1 MLARL
6 QVVMWPTNEPTSARS
21 AQQQRSTPPLPPSVR
36 AAPAPLDY
44 ATYSYSN
51 EAVLVHRRKRR
62 VLSYGASSPL
72 SLATLPT
79 PARCSWA
86 ARSSS
91 RRTFAAGP
99 RPRDARTTTS
109 VRSTPSPV
117 TSPLQRS
124 TLRGRKSPPCAIHS
138 AASPAPEPCAPPSTS
153 TSAGAQC
160 HSARRAAH
168 AHTQTR
174 MPCSRRLPQFA
185 ARAQIPAAESAR
197 LLEPRARHLPHSR
210 SPPPSR
216 ELAPLRAQ
224 LPPSTSRPPLARA
237 SRYRR
242 SHARPR
248 PSHPA
253 VQTHLA
259 SHRCALRLAHPI
271 PARLLDA
278 LRPKSALLSG
288 TRLGTRAPQTFVP
301 RTFARAP
308 PSPPSSSLPI
318 PAPSQ
323 IPIPPRYRSRAR
335 TRTPG
340 SSLEA
345 DPDPS

>member
-153 TSAGAQC
+153 TGAGAQS
-160 HSARRAAH
+160 HSGRCAAY

-174 MPCSRRLPQFA
+174 GPCLPFPSHAARRNST
-185 ARAQIPAAESAR
+185 ARAQIPAAESCR

-278 LRPKSALLSG
+278 LRPKSALSSG
-288 TRLGTRAPQTFVP
+288 TRLGTRLAHLGL
-301 RTFARAP
+301 RTSRTRTSDLRAI
-308 PSPPSSSLPI
+308 PSLLPI
-318 PAPSQ
+318 AAPRS
-323 IPIPPRYRSRAR
+323 RSRAR